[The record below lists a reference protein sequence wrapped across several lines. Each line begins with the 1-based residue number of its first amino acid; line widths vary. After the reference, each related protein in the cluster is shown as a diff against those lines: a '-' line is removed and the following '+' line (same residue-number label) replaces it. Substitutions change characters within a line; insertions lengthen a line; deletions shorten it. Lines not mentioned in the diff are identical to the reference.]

1 MEHFRHRPQAG
12 KTILAVYGGW
22 KLNGFAVNS
31 KRFFSNIERFLQRIP
46 KTVKW
51 FLDMMH
57 TENIVGVSI
66 CFNQTKHNSD
76 TRSIKSLLHL
86 SA

>member
-31 KRFFSNIERFLQRIP
+31 KRFFSIIERFLQRIP
-46 KTVKW
+46 KSVKRFSNKMRVAINCW
-51 FLDMMH
+51 NVNL
-57 TENIVGVSI
+57 I
-66 CFNQTKHNSD
+66 QTD
-76 TRSIKSLLHL
+76 QTSLRH
-86 SA
+86 SFD

>member
-46 KTVKW
+46 KIVKW
-51 FLDMMH
+51 FSNMMRAVIH
-57 TENIVGVSI
+57 QWSVDL
-66 CFNQTKHNSD
+66 FQSD
-76 TRSIKSLLHL
+76 RTALRHSFDQKPVTSF
-86 SA
+86 

>member
-22 KLNGFAVNS
+22 KLNGFASNS
-31 KRFFSNIERFLQRIP
+31 KRFFSIIERFLQRIP

-51 FLDMMH
+51 FLDMIRA
-57 TENIVGVSI
+57 ENIVGCVDL
-66 CFNQTKHNSD
+66 FQSD
-76 TRSIKSLLHL
+76 HTQLRHSFV
-86 SA
+86 